1 MVQSVT
7 IFGCPKRRV
16 EMFRQGDVLIIP
28 VKSIPK
34 TALAVERNGDVV
46 LAYGEVTGHAHA
58 IKSERAALFSDP
70 KLAAIFMCVT
80 DDPVALE
87 HEEHG
92 TVTIPPGGY
101 EVRRQKEYTPS
112 EIRQVAD

>member
-1 MVQSVT
+1 MVQVVT
-7 IFGCPKRRV
+7 ILESLKRRS

-34 TALAVERNGDVV
+34 TATAVERDGDVV

-58 IKSERAALFSDP
+58 IKSDRAALFADL
-70 KLAAIFMCVT
+70 KLAAIFMRVT

-92 TVTIPPGGY
+92 TVTIPPGDY
-101 EVRRQKEYTPS
+101 EVVRQKEYSPQ
-112 EIRQVAD
+112 EIR